1 MREQCWRRRLKG
13 APHRPGALA
22 HARAVLLV
30 RAEGDQPRG
39 PCTFAS
45 SDWPGSW
52 NQRTILAAAGA
63 ESLEISQYAPCPR
76 CFEHR
81 GHGFSRWLS
90 SHCPYLMRV
99 LESLHHSRRGRRRII
114 ASFSPRP
121 AKSLLKPLAHA
132 RAVLA
137 VGVEGASHQLGAW
150 LRAVAALAHA
160 RAVLAVREGLREHRT
175 RVCSAAS
182 GNSTCP

>member
-52 NQRTILAAAGA
+52 NQRNILAAAGA
-63 ESLEISQYAPCPR
+63 ESLETSQYAPCFR

-81 GHGFSRWLS
+81 GHGFSPLAFVTL
-90 SHCPYLMRV
+90 PTLDA
-99 LESLHHSRRGRRRII
+99 GPGII

-121 AKSLLKPLAHA
+121 AKNHCIILAAAGEESLETSCPC
-132 RAVLA
+132 
-137 VGVEGASHQLGAW
+137 EGS
-150 LRAVAALAHA
+150 
-160 RAVLAVREGLREHRT
+160 
-175 RVCSAAS
+175 AS
-182 GNSTCP
+182 GGG